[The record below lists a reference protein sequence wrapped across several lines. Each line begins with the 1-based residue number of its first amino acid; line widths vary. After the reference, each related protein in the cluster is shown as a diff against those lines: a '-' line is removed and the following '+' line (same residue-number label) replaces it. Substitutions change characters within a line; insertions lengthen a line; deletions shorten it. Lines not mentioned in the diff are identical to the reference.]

1 MACESVRNAEAW
13 AKHKHLEN
21 INIWTRARR
30 GEGRRRRERR
40 DSAMS
45 DVILAGIERHNAKAS
60 TTSAGL
66 LAGAVAVRGFK

>member
-1 MACESVRNAEAW
+1 MACESVRIAEAW
-13 AKHKHLEN
+13 AKRCDFGRY
-21 INIWTRARR
+21 RASQ
-30 GEGRRRRERR
+30 R

-60 TTSAGL
+60 TTSVGL

>member
-1 MACESVRNAEAW
+1 MRFWPVSSVT
-13 AKHKHLEN
+13 
-21 INIWTRARR
+21 TRFRDV
-30 GEGRRRRERR
+30 GCDFGRYRASQR

-60 TTSAGL
+60 TTSVGL